1 MVEDRPGTKIAE
13 QMMSRPDGAT
23 MDEVIAATGGPQY
36 NVLRRLEG
44 RGYRIR
50 KVRRK
55 GEQHARYFAKAPATP
70 SYEAEYVTD
79 KGQVTIPQEIRERLR
94 LGAERRSASPL
105 KTATEIVVTNEGSK
119 LSDLF
124 GILGKP
130 PRSLTLK
137 EMDEVIA
144 QAAVDRYLRSS
155 GRKKR

>member
-23 MDEVIAATGGPQY
+23 MDEIVAATGGPQY

-50 KVRRK
+50 KVKEGR
-55 GEQHARYFAKAPATP
+55 ATRYFAKAPGTP
-70 SYEAEYVTD
+70 SYEATVTD
-79 KGQVTIPQEIRERLR
+79 KGQVTIPKEIRERLR
-94 LGAERRSASPL
+94 LGAGAKIRLTVEDGDR
-105 KTATEIVVTNEGSK
+105 IVVTNEGSK

>member
-1 MVEDRPGTKIAE
+1 LRILERRRVAGAAEVEDGDR
-13 QMMSRPDGAT
+13 
-23 MDEVIAATGGPQY
+23 
-36 NVLRRLEG
+36 
-44 RGYRIR
+44 
-50 KVRRK
+50 
-55 GEQHARYFAKAPATP
+55 
-70 SYEAEYVTD
+70 
-79 KGQVTIPQEIRERLR
+79 
-94 LGAERRSASPL
+94 
-105 KTATEIVVTNEGSK
+105 IVVTNEGSK